1 MFEKLVVWSK
11 LTLKQRYNLLIA
23 AIIVVLGAVI
33 RSQDSQYR
41 IHVRECSNEKTMLRD
56 RLDEEKRQQLLY
68 FQQMSNDY
76 LIWLNQLNS
85 IKNES
90 NENKLD

>member
-23 AIIVVLGAVI
+23 AIIVVMGTVI
-33 RSQDSQYR
+33 RWQDSQHR
-41 IHVRECSNEKTMLRD
+41 IYVRECRSEKTMLRD
-56 RLDEEKRQQLLY
+56 RIDEAKNQQLLY
-68 FQQMSNDY
+68 FQQMSSDY
-76 LIWLNQLNS
+76 LIWLNQLNK

-90 NENKLD
+90 NESKGD